1 MVTTSLGFRIDFV
14 VKCRRWVVVEGWGQ
28 LLLERKELFAL
39 AVNAGRLAT
48 CVDQHVLSS
57 FPLLVSFNPL
67 SWEESRR
74 LEAGS
79 RLPLPLAQRVLPS
92 LLLQVDHDP
101 VLEVIV
107 RHQWRLPSDR
117 REIGVR
123 GLRGF
128 SLIRLSFSEESINH
142 SWRWDPNFPGVFRLL
157 RMSPQVLGSSCRGC
171 ESPFHRARIKLV
183 RRNCHWGRLCW
194 GWSVRRRLDVLGRS

>member
-14 VKCRRWVVVEGWGQ
+14 VKCGGWVVVEGWGE
-28 LLLERKELFAL
+28 LLLERKEPFAL
-39 AVNAGRLAT
+39 AVNAGSLAA

-57 FPLLVSFNPL
+57 FPLLVSLNPL
-67 SWEESRR
+67 SREVSRR
-74 LEAGS
+74 LEVGS

-92 LLLQVDHDP
+92 LRLQVDHDP

-107 RHQWRLPSDR
+107 RHQWWLLSDGR
-117 REIGVR
+117 QIGVR

-128 SLIRLSFSEESINH
+128 SLLRLSFSEESINH
-142 SWRWDPNFPGVFRLL
+142 SWWWDPNFSGVFRLL
-157 RMSPQVLGSSCRGC
+157 RMSPQFLGSSCRGC

-183 RRNCHWGRLCW
+183 RRSCHWGRLCW
-194 GWSVRRRLDVLGRS
+194 GWWSVLGRS

>member
-1 MVTTSLGFRIDFV
+1 MGGKYEKLKSLGFRIDSV
-14 VKCRRWVVVEGWGQ
+14 VKFGQWVVLEGWGH
-28 LLLERKELFAL
+28 LLLERIELFAL
-39 AVNAGRLAT
+39 AVNIGRLAA

-92 LLLQVDHDP
+92 LRLQVDHDP

-128 SLIRLSFSEESINH
+128 SLLRLSFSEESINQ
-142 SWRWDPNFPGVFRLL
+142 SWWWVPNLSGVFQLL
-157 RMSPQVLGSSCRGC
+157 KMSPQFLGSSSGNC

-183 RRNCHWGRLCW
+183 RTHGT
-194 GWSVRRRLDVLGRS
+194 